1 MVLSNACP
9 LYCFSTDESQT
20 ASTGAAWGNYA
31 SRMTSD
37 GQTSTGQ
44 TGSVAEMLAAASDRV
59 VERCG
64 YSYNESVGMYYD
76 NRLGL
81 YYDQVR
87 KREVERWS
95 GGRGENE

>member
-1 MVLSNACP
+1 
-9 LYCFSTDESQT
+9 
-20 ASTGAAWGNYA
+20 
-31 SRMTSD
+31 MTSD